1 MLWETADPTEQLT
14 RRFGFLDGPS
24 AVGWVADSLQ
34 RQWQLQVTGCDRLVI
49 SAWNAMAWVTA
60 DDRRLIAKWSALPQ
74 LFANLLDAARVT
86 TWLERCGLPVAA
98 PIPATDD
105 RLLVEVPTQADG
117 HVHARRPLGESR
129 ALLGVTRVVD
139 GDLLDSDDL
148 GQVTDAGQMLAA
160 VHEAL
165 AAYPDEVGGRRPR
178 GQEQLVHN
186 DFRSANILHD
196 GARVTAVLDFEE
208 VAYDSRVADLAK
220 SAVLLGTRY
229 RGWGPTSD
237 GTRRA
242 FVAAYG
248 GFAHRPLTG
257 TEQQELEQRIN
268 AGLRMKGWM

>member
-105 RLLVEVPTQADG
+105 RLLVEVPTQAEG

-129 ALLGVTRVVD
+129 ALLGVTPVVD

-196 GARVTAVLDFEE
+196 GARSPPSSTSRRWPTIRASPTSPSRRSSSAPVTA
-208 VAYDSRVADLAK
+208 AGARPA
-220 SAVLLGTRY
+220 T
-229 RGWGPTSD
+229 GPDEPSWLRT
-237 GTRRA
+237 
-242 FVAAYG
+242 AA
-248 GFAHRPLTG
+248 ALTDRSPG
-257 TEQQELEQRIN
+257 PSNRSSSSGSPQVC
-268 AGLRMKGWM
+268 G